1 MYNRLVITCIHIL
14 RLLLNNNTNVNTIIK
29 QTSSD
34 RTHVHRA
41 IKTLERAQLIL
52 ETKTPA
58 HRQKKIKRLT
68 SLGQEVAE
76 INQSLDKFN
85 MYYSELRQKIKENF
99 NIPEHIDEKKHKSM
113 LLARGW
119 DNDEINHYNDWTEE
133 AITFEAASA
142 SVIVEALINRYAVL
156 LARFNPNKE
165 AKEILIRVITDA
177 LTKYLLSLLEGFMGD
192 ESLPIRVCDHCGM
205 LQKIPRDNT
214 IFSLFG
220 KRIFNFM
227 DNFSPNLQ
235 LNNRFIKEEAK
246 KVIFS
251 LFFVFKPPRE
261 YVEQYIKE
269 WKEIILEIG
278 NKSNSE
284 NNVNQHK
291 QLLTFLEEINKLS

>member
-41 IKTLERAQLIL
+41 IKTLERAQRIL

-192 ESLPIRVCDHCGM
+192 ESLPI
-205 LQKIPRDNT
+205 
-214 IFSLFG
+214 
-220 KRIFNFM
+220 
-227 DNFSPNLQ
+227 
-235 LNNRFIKEEAK
+235 
-246 KVIFS
+246 
-251 LFFVFKPPRE
+251 
-261 YVEQYIKE
+261 
-269 WKEIILEIG
+269 
-278 NKSNSE
+278 
-284 NNVNQHK
+284 
-291 QLLTFLEEINKLS
+291 